1 MRVEYDDS
9 FACGTVRCG
18 AVIRIPI
25 FPPAFL
31 IRQERRRRKK
41 SARLIIKTTCI

>member
-1 MRVEYDDS
+1 MMILLPV
-9 FACGTVRCG
+9 AALWCG

-31 IRQERRRRKK
+31 IRQERRRKK
-41 SARLIIKTTCI
+41 APGSL